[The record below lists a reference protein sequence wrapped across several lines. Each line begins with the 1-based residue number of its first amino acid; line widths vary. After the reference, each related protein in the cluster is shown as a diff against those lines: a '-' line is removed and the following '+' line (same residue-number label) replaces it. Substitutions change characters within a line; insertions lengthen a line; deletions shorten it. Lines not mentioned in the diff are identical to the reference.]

1 MGSVGKRSDEWSD
14 NNQQLMNDEGKR
26 QGSDGTE
33 YRAKM
38 RPSAANNMWAQ
49 RSQVITE
56 VTT

>member
-1 MGSVGKRSDEWSD
+1 MGSVGKRSDD